1 MQTIF
6 NVKMNTD
13 DILSNSEWIIY
24 ISVELNQSACITRI
38 YLHTSDGTSRDP
50 FSYRRE
56 RVDETLSRPD
66 EICLLNKKRD
76 TITEAICG
84 HYRVV
89 ITYMCVI

>member
-1 MQTIF
+1 ME
-6 NVKMNTD
+6 
-13 DILSNSEWIIY
+13 S
-24 ISVELNQSACITRI
+24 
-38 YLHTSDGTSRDP
+38 SDGTSRDP

-56 RVDETLSRPD
+56 CVDETLSRPD